1 MQKKLSVRVFAVL
14 VTVFMLVFS
23 IPFTNASAATVVTE
37 NKVGQDGTYDFEL
50 WKDRGNTTMT
60 LNGNGKFSCEWN
72 NINNCLFREG
82 KKYSTPVNYKS
93 LGDVEIKYGVD
104 YQPNGNSYMCVYGWS
119 KNPLVEYYIVETWG
133 SWRPPGNEGQKMG
146 TVSVNS
152 GTYDI
157 YKTTRVN
164 QPSIEGNT
172 TFDQYWSV
180 RQNKPA
186 ANGNKIEGIISV
198 SEHFKAWE
206 KAGLPALGNLTEIA
220 LNIEGYQSSGK
231 ANVYENILKIGG
243 KFDGSETPTNNAK
256 AAEPDANGYYY
267 NDTFESG
274 AGSWTSRGSAKLDIS
289 SSAKHAGSKS
299 MSVTGRTDA
308 WNGACMDLDTTTFKP
323 GESFSFSTYMMQDSV
338 ASDNFKLSLE
348 YTLDGK
354 ANYDTIAEATGA
366 KGKWVQLANP
376 SYKIPAGASGL
387 ILYVE
392 TDSSTNSFYF
402 DDAIVAKNGTKIAN
416 DSQSSDPTPSTGGSS
431 AALAGDVDGSGSVN
445 ANDVKTLSSFLSKKT
460 KTITLANA
468 DVNRDGKINIFDLVA
483 LKKMLSK
490 GTSSQ
495 GQTPQPS
502 SGSSSG
508 TTDPKTYMAN
518 VSNTLTL
525 NVPGNI
531 TAQTNDQISEVTY
544 FSKKANKNKK
554 ALVWTPAGYSTSK
567 KYPVVYV
574 NHGIGGSAN
583 DMRGVVPI
591 ASNLIKAGEA
601 EEMIVVLTNMYTNP
615 YKDNSTGINAEETKY
630 YDDFLDDISDSLMPY
645 IESNYSVK
653 TGRENTAITGFSMG
667 GRESLYIGISRPDL
681 FGFIGAAAPAP
692 GIVPAQDMF
701 MTHPGNMSESEFK
714 VKDSKNQPYLILIAG
729 GTNDGVVGTFPEQYH
744 NLFTKNGQDHLWMSV
759 PGGGHDD
766 SVIKPLMYNFFRN
779 IFKTGSQ
786 SSSSG
791 TVTPSTG
798 NTTTGS
804 TAGFFKS
811 TFESGTDGW
820 SKRGDVTL
828 ATDSANYYSGSKSLK
843 VTGRGDTWQGA
854 AYELDPKTFVPG
866 SSYSFSTAVMQT
878 SSSTVEMKLT
888 LQYTLG
894 GEENYANIAKADA
907 ASCKW
912 TKLENTAYTI
922 PSGAANLILYVES
935 TSSSTDYYIDEA
947 VGAAKGAASA
957 VTTGG
962 GKVSATPTAAAATGS
977 NNGNVDISWIDKS
990 KPMVAISFDDGPW
1003 PSSTAPTRILN
1014 ALSKENFHATFFY
1027 WGERINS
1034 DAAKNEIKKADSL
1047 GMEIANHTM
1056 THTNLTQLS
1065 SAQIRKEYDDC
1076 SNAVKAVIGRGTS
1089 KVLRPP
1095 YLGVND
1101 TVKQALSDVALV
1113 NCKIDTG
1120 DWNNASKDQIVQ
1132 KIKSA
1137 MNDGSLRNAVI
1148 LCHETY
1154 DTTAAAIEE
1163 LAPYLKAQGWQI
1175 VTVSEMF
1182 AANGKQLKTGDV
1194 NNYC

>member
-14 VTVFMLVFS
+14 MTVFMLAFS
-23 IPFTNASAATVVTE
+23 IPIINVSAATVYTE
-37 NKVGQDGTYDFEL
+37 NKTGMDGTYDFEL

-82 KKYSTPVNYKS
+82 KKYNPPVNYKS

-133 SWRPPGNEGQKMG
+133 SWRPPGQAENKG
-146 TVSVNS
+146 TVTVNG

-157 YKTTRVN
+157 YKTTRYN
-164 QPSIEGNT
+164 APSIEGDT

-180 RQNKPA
+180 RKDKPK
-186 ANGNKIEGIISV
+186 ANGTKIEGIISV
-198 SEHFKAWE
+198 SDHFKAWE
-206 KAGLPALGNLTEIA
+206 RAGLPALGNLTEIA

-243 KFDGSETPTNNAK
+243 RFDGSETPTTVDEK
-256 AAEPDANGYYY
+256 PAEPDSNGYYY

-274 AGSWTSRGSAKLDIS
+274 AGKWTSRGSAKLDIS

-299 MSVTGRTDA
+299 MSVTGRTDS

-354 ANYDTIAEATGA
+354 ANYDTIAEATGS

-392 TDSSTNSFYF
+392 TDTSTNSFYF
-402 DDAIVAKNGTKIAN
+402 DDAIVAKNGTKVAN
-416 DSQSSDPTPSTGGSS
+416 DSQSSDPEPTPSTGGST
-431 AALAGDVDGSGSVN
+431 ATLAGDVDGSGSVN
-445 ANDVKTLSSFLSKKT
+445 ANDVKALTSFLSKRT

-468 DVNRDGKINIFDLVA
+468 DVNGDGKINIFDLVA

-495 GQTPQPS
+495 GQTQQPS

-518 VSNTLTL
+518 VSKTLTL

-554 ALVWTPAGYSTSK
+554 ALVWTPAGYSTNK

-615 YKDNSTGINAEETKY
+615 YKDNSAGINAEETKY
-630 YDDFLDDISDSLMPY
+630 YDDFLDDISESLMPY
-645 IESNYSVK
+645 IESKYSVK

-681 FGFIGAAAPAP
+681 FGYIGAAAPAP

-820 SKRGDVTL
+820 TSRGNTTL
-828 ATDSANYYSGSKSLK
+828 ATDSGNYYSGSKSLK

-854 AYELDPKTFVPG
+854 AYDLDTSTFVPG
-866 SSYSFSTAVMQT
+866 NAYSFSTAVMQT
-878 SSSTVEMKLT
+878 SSATVEMKLT

-894 GEENYANIAKADA
+894 GEDNYATIAKADA

-922 PSGAANLILYVES
+922 PSGATNLILYVES
-935 TSSSTDYYIDEA
+935 TSSTTDYYIDEA
-947 VGAAKGAASA
+947 VAAAKGTASA

-962 GKVSATPTAAAATGS
+962 GKVSATPTAATSSNGS
-977 NNGNVDISWIDKS
+977 VDTSWIDKS
-990 KPMVAISFDDGPW
+990 KPMVAIAFDDGPD
-1003 PSSTAPTRILN
+1003 PGHNYAGRILDAISN
-1014 ALSKENFHATFFY
+1014 SGFHATFFY
-1027 WGERINS
+1027 WGSKIANGG
-1034 DAAKNEIKKADSL
+1034 ANEIKKADSL

-1056 THTNLTQLS
+1056 NHKDLTTLS
-1065 SAQIRKEYDDC
+1065 ASEIRKEYDDC
-1076 SNAVKAVIGRGTS
+1076 SNAVKSVIGRGTA
-1089 KVLRPP
+1089 KVMRPP
-1095 YLGVND
+1095 YLSVNN
-1101 TVKQALSDVALV
+1101 TVKQALSDIALV

-1120 DWNNASKDQIVQ
+1120 DWSGASKDQIIN
-1132 KIKSA
+1132 KITSA
-1137 MNDGSLRNAVI
+1137 MNDGSLKNAVI

-1154 DTTAAAIEE
+1154 ESTAAAMEY
-1163 LAPYLKAQGWQI
+1163 LAPYLKSKGWQI

-1182 AANGKQLKTGDV
+1182 AANGKQLKTGDI